1 MTRSVLVGLSF
12 VLGLAACQKD
22 PPRVAAAIPVTV
34 GPAARRDVPVI
45 LFSTGTVEPIRTVQV
60 RAQVDGIV
68 TKVAFREGDEVTE
81 GQLLFTIDPR
91 RYQADLDKAVATLAR
106 DQAQLAQATK
116 DLERIGEL
124 AKKEYVTAQQ
134 LDQAR
139 GMATQ
144 LTATLRGDS
153 AAIEQAKLNVEY
165 ATVRAAVSGR
175 TGSVLVREGNLVRSG
190 TDPLVVI
197 NQLAPIRVRFSLPA
211 ADLARIRERAALS
224 LPVSAVPVGDAAHVV
239 VGRLGFLDNSVDTLT
254 GTIQLKANF
263 ENKDHVLWPG
273 ELVRIRLEL
282 EIEKNALVVPQAAV
296 LTGQQGSVV
305 FIVNAGKAVLKKVQ
319 VLRTND
325 SIAVLNGGI
334 EPGATVVVD
343 GQLRLTDGAKVAVR
357 EGEKK
362 P

>member
-1 MTRSVLVGLSF
+1 MTRSVRVVSSLMLC
-12 VLGLAACQKD
+12 LAACQKD
-22 PPRVAAAIPVTV
+22 PPRQAQAVPVAVA
-34 GPAARRDVPVI
+34 PATRRDVPVI

-68 TKVAFREGDEVTE
+68 TKVGFREGDDVTE
-81 GQLLFTIDPR
+81 GQLLFSIDPR
-91 RYQADLDKAVATLAR
+91 RYQADLDKARASLAGHHSQAA
-106 DQAQLAQATK
+106 QAQK
-116 DLERIGEL
+116 DLERIQEL
-124 AKKEYVTAQQ
+124 AAKEYVTAQQ

-139 GMATQ
+139 STMAQ
-144 LTATLRGDS
+144 LGSTIRADS
-153 AAIEQAKLNVEY
+153 AAVEQAQLNVEY

-175 TGSVLVREGNLVRSG
+175 TGSVLVKEGNLVRSG
-190 TDPLVVI
+190 MDPLVVI
-197 NQLAPIRVRFSLPA
+197 NQLAPIRVRFALPA
-211 ADLARIRERAALS
+211 ADLARIRQRASMS
-224 LPVSAVPVGDAAHVV
+224 LPVSAIPVGDAAHVV
-239 VGRLGFLDNSVDTLT
+239 PGTLGFLDNAVDTLT

-263 ENKDHVLWPG
+263 DNKDRVLWPG
-273 ELVRIRLEL
+273 ELVRVRLEL

-305 FIVNAGKAVLKKVQ
+305 FTVSDGKAVLKKVQ

-325 SIAVLNGGI
+325 SIAVLSGGV

-343 GQLRLTDGAKVAVR
+343 GQLRLTDGAKVTIR